1 MSLITLLLN
10 RSHSASVI
18 FPLLWFPSKAALP
31 SRIPPISL
39 EGQGPQ
45 RGCHTVNIF
54 SKNQFRFIKSIHI
67 YRYLNIGNGMLY
79 IYMEPLNPKI
89 VKIVPHF
96 RKKRFQRFFQFIET
110 FCPMCIIQALSKCFE
125 EIQVLKAYECHFDL
139 LIGTGISARNNIFIL
154 RLQF

>member
-79 IYMEPLNPKI
+79 IYGASKSKNCQNCSS
-89 VKIVPHF
+89 F
-96 RKKRFQRFFQFIET
+96 SKKTFSAFFSIYRD
-110 FCPMCIIQALSKCFE
+110 ILSNVHHSGPF
-125 EIQVLKAYECHFDL
+125 QVLR
-139 LIGTGISARNNIFIL
+139 RNSSTKSL
-154 RLQF
+154 RVSFRLVDRHWYFSSK